1 MGSCPLGPHPNAV
14 GDVICGKK
22 AMAKDGPWLPTYVSI
37 FLYVASGI
45 CQPMFVDLLKYQGV
59 MGGKDPLLPS
69 THMGVLLNMF
79 GMVFVGIAYLMHNPW
94 PQLSW
99 TQYQNMGIICF
110 IDLLSQAMV
119 MYGQLKVGGGLYV
132 VLYSSCTV
140 WTAVLCRC
148 LLGKILRKRQWM
160 GVAEVTG
167 GLILSKLNLL
177 LVSTEVSHVFVVDQL
192 TGGAILL
199 VGAVLHSLTAVA
211 TEWLLA
217 VKPGEEPV
225 SPMYLAGWMGF
236 VSTTL
241 LVAYNLCLAS
251 LYGFRTVFVA
261 PVDAAAGS
269 WRVISLGLPVLLLV
283 NAVHSGSFF
292 FMVSSHGAVSAGI
305 MKGVQAVAVFVLS
318 ATVFCSFEKSQ
329 CVTVFEDGHLSPG
342 LLKVFAMYMVVRGI
356 LAYSMAPRL
365 PPPAP
370 ASPPVRTAPPAVP
383 HHTATVEHAKRL

>member
-1 MGSCPLGPHPNAV
+1 MVKENDSLLQMYIGV
-14 GDVICGKK
+14 
-22 AMAKDGPWLPTYVSI
+22 

-45 CQPMFVDLLKYQGV
+45 CQPMFVDLLKYQGF
-59 MGGKDPLLPS
+59 MGGKDPSLPS

-79 GMVFVGIAYLMHNPW
+79 GMIFVGIVYLFYNPW

-99 TQYQNMGIICF
+99 TQYKKMGMICLV
-110 IDLLSQAMV
+110 DLLSQAMV
-119 MYGQLKVGGGLYV
+119 MFGQLKVGGGLYV

-148 LLGKILRKRQWM
+148 LLGKVLRKRQWM

-177 LVSTEVSHVFVVDQL
+177 LVSSPGEHSVFMVDQF
-192 TGGAILL
+192 TGGIILL
-199 VGAVLHSLTAVA
+199 LGAVLHSLAAVA

-217 VKPGEEPV
+217 LKPGEEPV
-225 SPMYLAGWMGF
+225 SPMFLAGWMGF
-236 VSTTL
+236 VSTAL
-241 LVAYNLCLAS
+241 LAAYNLS
-251 LYGFRTVFVA
+251 IGSWYGFRTLYVA
-261 PVDAAAGS
+261 PVEGAAGS
-269 WRVISLGLPVLLLV
+269 WNIIAMGLPALLLA

-292 FMVSSHGAVSAGI
+292 CMVSSHGAVSAGI

-356 LAYSMAPRL
+356 LAYSMAPKL
-365 PPPAP
+365 PSPAL
-370 ASPPVRTAPPAVP
+370 PPVRNGLPEIHRTA
-383 HHTATVEHAKRL
+383 VEHAKRL